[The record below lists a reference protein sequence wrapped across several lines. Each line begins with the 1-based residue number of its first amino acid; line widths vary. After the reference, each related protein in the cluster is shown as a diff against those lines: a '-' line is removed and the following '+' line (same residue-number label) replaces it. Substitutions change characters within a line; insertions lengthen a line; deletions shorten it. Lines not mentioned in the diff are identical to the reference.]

1 MTTPLEHLRGSLRG
15 LPALVRLGLSAML
28 LTMLLGMVTSG
39 MVLHHH
45 YQNRDERPGL
55 TLDDITAAY
64 SGLESKSPM
73 LRAVESKHPPELEEK
88 SREILRS
95 WLTGGKVSENYDNLD
110 LGDAAPAEIIAKN
123 CLSCHARNTKTPP
136 ADDVSRKL
144 PLESWD
150 DVKKVAFSR
159 KFDPTPAHITAIST
173 HTHALSLGLMGL
185 VLALMM
191 LGTRWPRGL
200 VGLVVAVN
208 GLGLA
213 ADIGG
218 WWLAKV
224 SAAWVPMIAAGGF
237 AYNGTI
243 GLMMAGLL
251 IDLWWP
257 ARRSA

>member
-1 MTTPLEHLRGSLRG
+1 MSTPWDQSRGLLRG

-28 LTMLLGMVTSG
+28 ITMLLGMVTSG

-64 SGLESKSPM
+64 SGLDAKAPL
-73 LRAVESKHPPELEEK
+73 LRAVERKHPPELEEK

-123 CLSCHARNTKTPP
+123 CLSCHARNAKSPP

-185 VLALMM
+185 VLGLMM
-191 LGTRWPRGL
+191 LGTRWTRGL
-200 VGLVVAVN
+200 VGVVVALN
-208 GLGLA
+208 GVGLA

-218 WWLAKV
+218 WWLAKLD
-224 SAAWVPMIAAGGF
+224 AAWVPMIAVGGF

-243 GLMMAGLL
+243 GVMMVALI

-257 ARRSA
+257 ARKAA